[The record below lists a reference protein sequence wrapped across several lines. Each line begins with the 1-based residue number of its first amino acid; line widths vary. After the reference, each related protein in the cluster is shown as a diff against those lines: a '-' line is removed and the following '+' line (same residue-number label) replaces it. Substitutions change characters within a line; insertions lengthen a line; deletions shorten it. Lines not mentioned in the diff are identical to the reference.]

1 MNRAFDLSRPLIG
14 LMLFGSGLFTP
25 VADAVP
31 PKAAQEQVRSQSSS
45 LAQLPVLEAQAPTIA
60 QANTVDLSA
69 LQNHLA
75 AQDWQAADAETR
87 RILKPWVDPS
97 TSLSS
102 TPLASN
108 IPPDVLREI
117 DQLWLQASRGRFG
130 FSVQRSIWQE
140 AKAQHPNDPSAA
152 ADTFGKWVGWR
163 RPVPDGNNFVAPDW
177 FTEPEL
183 DYSLDAPVGH
193 LPWPGPEWQT
203 ISNMLSAQSCGSCM
217 IDAMDLQGALFNR
230 YIPVL
235 FDYVATVLNNPPVTT
250 GESWQQAHL
259 ARSID
264 LRSLYPDNSCP
275 VRTQAS
281 AISPDSKIIAIS
293 SYSYE
298 RACGGGS
305 TNSTFALWNAERGNR
320 IITLVRGQATEAFS
334 APNLNQEPET
344 EGARIVGDVVN
355 AVAFTPDSRLVV
367 AGLSNSNIQI
377 WTTDKGE
384 AVRTLS
390 GHRYAVRAIAISA
403 DGRTLASAS
412 SDQTIRIWNLQT
424 GQLLRTID
432 QLHPADGIIHTLQIS
447 PNGQRVAVATAN
459 NTLQLLN
466 TQNGNWERTF
476 VIRATNLYPPLPIV
490 FSPDGQIIATADI
503 DNSVKLWNA
512 TTGARIITLR
522 GHAETVQHLAFSP
535 DSQRLASSDSKT
547 ARLWNLQTY
556 QPIHALDLI
565 QSAGHPIMPDN
576 LSHVGFSPDGQILA
590 TSSLLLPLVQSEPI
604 PAQGVALWDANTG
617 QVITHIHNVAQFQ
630 FSPNGQYLMANG
642 QAIQIWE
649 RK

>member
-1 MNRAFDLSRPLIG
+1 MNRAFNLSRPLIG
-14 LMLFGSGLFTP
+14 LVLFGSGLFTP

-31 PKAAQEQVRSQSSS
+31 PAQTAEEQAQFA
-45 LAQLPVLEAQAPTIA
+45 AQLPVLEAQAPTIA
-60 QANTVDLSA
+60 QSNTVDLSV

-75 AQDWQAADAETR
+75 VEDWQAADAETR

-97 TSLSS
+97 TSMFG
-102 TPLASN
+102 TPVARN

-140 AKAQHPNDPSAA
+140 AKAQHPDDPSAA

-183 DYSLDAPVGH
+183 NYSLDAPVGH

-203 ISNMLSAQSCGSCM
+203 ISNMLNVQSCGSCM
-217 IDAMDLQGALFNR
+217 IDTMDLQGALFNR

-235 FDYVATVLNNPPVTT
+235 FDYVATVLDSNPPIVT
-250 GESWQQAHL
+250 GSSWQQADL

-275 VRTQAS
+275 VNTLAS
-281 AISPDSKIIAIS
+281 AISPDSKIIAVS

-305 TNSTFALWNAERGNR
+305 NNSTFALWNAERGNR

-334 APNLNQEPET
+334 APNFNQEPAT
-344 EGARIVGDVVN
+344 EGTRMVGDVVN
-355 AVAFTPDSRLVV
+355 AVAFTPDSRLVA
-367 AGLSNSNIQI
+367 AGLSNGTIRI

-403 DGRTLASAS
+403 DGQTLASAS
-412 SDQTIRIWNLQT
+412 SDQTVKLWNLQT
-424 GQLLRTID
+424 GRLLQTIRPD
-432 QLHPADGIIHTLQIS
+432 EIVQTLQIS
-447 PNGQRVAVATAN
+447 SNGQRIATASEQ
-459 NTLQLLN
+459 NTLQIWN
-466 TQNGNWERTF
+466 TQTGQLVRTL
-476 VIRATNLYPPLPIV
+476 VNKATNLYPPLPIV
-490 FSPDGQIIATADI
+490 FSPDSQRVATADA

-512 TTGARIITLR
+512 TTGSRIITLR

-535 DSQRLASSDSKT
+535 DSQRLASSDSQT

-576 LSHVGFSPDGQILA
+576 LGYVSFSPNGQILA

-604 PAQGVALWDANTG
+604 PAQGLALWDANTG

-642 QAIQIWE
+642 QTIQIWE
-649 RK
+649 H

>member
-1 MNRAFDLSRPLIG
+1 MTRRLRLSRSFIG
-14 LMLFGSGLFTP
+14 LVMFGSGLFTP

-31 PKAAQEQVRSQSSS
+31 PAQVSSEQSRSHLS
-45 LAQLPVLEAQAPTIA
+45 AQLPSLAAQSPSA
-60 QANTVDLSA
+60 QSVAVDMST
-69 LQNHLA
+69 LQSHLA
-75 AQDWQAADAETR
+75 NQDWQAADAETR

-102 TPLASN
+102 TPPART
-108 IPPDVLREI
+108 IPPEVLQEL
-117 DQLWLQASRGRFG
+117 DQLWSAASRGRFG
-130 FSVQRSIWQE
+130 FSAQHAVWQE
-140 AKAQHPNDPSAA
+140 AKAQHPDDPSAA

-183 DYSLDAPVGH
+183 NYSLDAPVGH

-203 ISNMLSAQSCGSCM
+203 ISNMLNVQSCGSCM
-217 IDAMDLQGALFNR
+217 IDTMDLQGALFNR

-235 FDYVATVLNNPPVTT
+235 FDYVGTILSRPPVAT
-250 GESWQQAHL
+250 GSSWQQAHL

-275 VRTQAS
+275 VNTLAS
-281 AISPDSKIIAIS
+281 AISPDSKIIAVS

-298 RACGGGS
+298 RACGGS
-305 TNSTFALWNAERGNR
+305 SNNSTLALWNAERGNR

-334 APNLNQEPET
+334 APNLNQEPAT
-344 EGARIVGDVVN
+344 EGTRMVGDVVN

-367 AGLSNSNIQI
+367 AGLSNGTIRI
-377 WTTDKGE
+377 WTADKGE
-384 AVRTLS
+384 AVRTLT

-403 DGRTLASAS
+403 DGQTLASAS
-412 SDQTIRIWNLQT
+412 SDGTTRIWNLRT
-424 GQLLRTID
+424 GQLLHTID
-432 QLHPADGIIHTLQIS
+432 QLDPADGIIQTLQIS
-447 PNGQRVAVATAN
+447 PNGQRVAIASAN
-459 NTLQLLN
+459 NALQLWN
-466 TQNGNWERTF
+466 AQNGRWVRTL
-476 VIRATNLYPPLPIV
+476 VVRASNLYPPLPIV
-490 FSPDGQIIATADI
+490 FSPDSQKVATADI
-503 DNSVKLWNA
+503 DNSVKLWDA

-547 ARLWNLQTY
+547 ARLWNLETY

-565 QSAGHPIMPDN
+565 QSAGHPIRPDN
-576 LSHVGFSPDGQILA
+576 LGYVGFSPNGHILA
-590 TSSLLLPLVQSEPI
+590 TSSLLLPLVHSEPI
-604 PAQGVALWDANTG
+604 PGQGVALWDANTG
-617 QVITHIHNVAQFQ
+617 QVITHIHNATQFQ

-642 QAIQIWE
+642 QTVQIWQP
-649 RK
+649 R

>member
-1 MNRAFDLSRPLIG
+1 MKRAFDLSRPLIG

-31 PKAAQEQVRSQSSS
+31 SAQAAEKQVRSQ
-45 LAQLPVLEAQAPTIA
+45 LAAQLPVLEAQAPTIA
-60 QANTVDLSA
+60 QSNTVDLSA
-69 LQNHLA
+69 LESHLA
-75 AQDWQAADAETR
+75 VEDWQAADAETR

-102 TPLASN
+102 TPLARN

-130 FSVQRSIWQE
+130 FSAQKTVWQE

-183 DYSLDAPVGH
+183 NYSLDAPVGH
-193 LPWPGPEWQT
+193 LPWPGPEWQS

-235 FDYVATVLNNPPVTT
+235 FDYVATVLSNPPVTT
-250 GESWQQAHL
+250 GGSWQQPEL

-275 VRTQAS
+275 INTLAS
-281 AISPDSKIIAIS
+281 AISPNSKIIAIS

-298 RACGGGS
+298 RSCRSGS
-305 TNSTFALWNAERGNR
+305 NNSTLALWNAERGNR
-320 IITLVRGQATEAFS
+320 IITLVRGQATEAVS

-344 EGARIVGDVVN
+344 EGTRMVGDVVN

-367 AGLSNSNIQI
+367 AGLSNGNIRI

-403 DGRTLASAS
+403 DGQIVASTS
-412 SDQTIRIWNLQT
+412 SDQTVKLWNLQT
-424 GQLLRTID
+424 GRLLQTIR
-432 QLHPADGIIHTLQIS
+432 PDGMVHTLQIS
-447 PNGQRVAVATAN
+447 PNGQLIATATEQ
-459 NTLQLLN
+459 NTLQIWNAQTGQLV
-466 TQNGNWERTF
+466 RTLMNK
-476 VIRATNLYPPLPIV
+476 ATNLYSPLPIV
-490 FSPDGQIIATADI
+490 FSPDGRIVATADI

-522 GHAETVQHLAFSP
+522 GHEETVRHVAFSP

-556 QPIHALDLI
+556 QPIHTLDLI
-565 QSAGHPIMPDN
+565 QSAGHPIMPNN
-576 LSHVGFSPDGQILA
+576 LGYVSFSPNGQILA
-590 TSSLLLPLVQSEPI
+590 TSSLLLPLVHSEPI
-604 PAQGVALWDANTG
+604 PGQGLALWDANTR

-642 QAIQIWE
+642 QTIQIWE
-649 RK
+649 PR